1 MLTLEPALRRRSSRG
16 KFGIALAGGG
26 PLGAFYE
33 LGALHAIQESI
44 TGRDLTDF
52 DMYVGVSSG
61 SLLAAS
67 LANGFDTTR
76 MGAVLIEG
84 ESALVPFSP
93 RLLLQPAVG
102 TYMRRVARLP
112 GAMLSGAKQWMDE
125 PARGVWPAT
134 LGTLTK
140 LIPLAA
146 LDNRPL
152 EEYLRALFATAHH
165 TDDFRQLRAEL
176 RVVATDL
183 DTGRS
188 VVFGDPHHAKVPIS
202 RAVIASAALPGLYAP
217 VEIGGRHYVDG
228 ALVRTMYAS
237 LALNAGCDFVLCI
250 NPLVPFDA
258 SRGKP
263 RRRLA
268 EEGLDML
275 LGQTFRTLIHSRMQ
289 VGMASFRKSYPHADT
304 VLFEPDA
311 TDETMFFT
319 NVFRYSGR
327 HTLAEHAYQRT
338 RRDLRTHADAFSAL
352 LRRHGLDLDRRC
364 LNDRSR
370 TFASAFHERSALAR
384 ATTRHLSEAL
394 TRLERL
400 VARRVHRP

>member
-1 MLTLEPALRRRSSRG
+1 MLTLEPALRPRSSRG
-16 KFGIALAGGG
+16 QFAIALAGGG

-33 LGALHAIQESI
+33 LGALHAIQEAI

-93 RLLLQPAVG
+93 RVLLQPAVG
-102 TYMRRVARLP
+102 PYVRRVARLP
-112 GAMLSGAKQWMDE
+112 KAMLNGTKQWLEE
-125 PARGVWPAT
+125 PARGVWPAA
-134 LGTLTK
+134 LGVLST

-146 LDNRPL
+146 LDNGPL
-152 EEYLRALFATAHH
+152 EDYLRALFATAHH
-165 TDDFRQLRAEL
+165 TDDFRRLRAQLRI
-176 RVVATDL
+176 VATDL
-183 DTGRS
+183 DTGRAA
-188 VVFGDPHHAKVPIS
+188 VFGDARHAAIAIS

-237 LALNAGCDFVLCI
+237 LALEAGCDFIICI

-258 SRGKP
+258 SRSKP

-289 VGMASFRKSYPHADT
+289 VGMATFRKRFPHADT
-304 VLFEPDA
+304 VLFEPDG
-311 TDETMFFT
+311 TDATMFFT
-319 NVFRYSGR
+319 NVFRYGGR
-327 HTLAEHAYQRT
+327 HTLAEHAYQCT
-338 RRDLRTHADAFSAL
+338 RRDLRAQIGPFAAL
-352 LRRHGLDLDRRC
+352 LHRHGLDLDRRC
-364 LNDRSR
+364 LHDRQR
-370 TFASAFHERSALAR
+370 TFSTAFHERAARAR
-384 ATTRHLSEAL
+384 ATTRHLTEAL
-394 TRLERL
+394 SGLERVL
-400 VARRVHRP
+400 AHRYTRP

>member
-1 MLTLEPALRRRSSRG
+1 MLTLEPALRPRSSRG
-16 KFGIALAGGG
+16 QFAIALAGGG

-33 LGALHAIQESI
+33 LGALHAIQEAI
-44 TGRDLTDF
+44 IGRDLTDF

-93 RLLLQPAVG
+93 RVLLQPAIG
-102 TYMRRVARLP
+102 TYLRRVSRLP
-112 GAMLSGAKQWMDE
+112 GAMLNGAKQWADE
-125 PARGVWPAT
+125 PVRGVWPAA
-134 LGTLTK
+134 LGVLST
-140 LIPLAA
+140 LIPLAV

-152 EEYLRALFATAHH
+152 EEYLRTLFATAHH
-165 TDDFRQLRAEL
+165 TDDFRRLRAPL
-176 RVVATDL
+176 RVIATDL

-188 VVFGDPHHAKVPIS
+188 VVFGDARHARVAIS
-202 RAVIASAALPGLYAP
+202 RAVVASAALPGLYAP

-237 LALNAGCDFVLCI
+237 LALEAGCDFVICV

-289 VGMASFRKSYPHADT
+289 VGMASFRKRFPQADT

-327 HTLAEHAYQRT
+327 HALAEHAYQRT
-338 RRDLRTHADAFSAL
+338 RRDLRTQANAFTAL
-352 LRRHGLDLDRRC
+352 LHRHGLDLDRRC
-364 LNDRSR
+364 LQDRQR
-370 TFASAFHERSALAR
+370 TFSSAFLERTARAR
-384 ATTRHLSEAL
+384 ATMRHLTEAL
-394 TRLERL
+394 SRLERVL
-400 VARRVHRP
+400 AHRRHRR